1 MAPAREVAAALLEQY
16 PDRVERLLRRWLRGG
31 EHFADV

>member
-1 MAPAREVAAALLEQY
+1 MAPARDVASALLARY
-16 PDRVERLLRRWLRGG
+16 PQRVDRLLRRWLRGG